1 MQAPAAST
9 FSGICHNAAI
19 RAVQVEED
27 DVGAAIIET
36 AQSEGASASPR
47 ALGFLDVLALGVNC
61 VIGSG
66 VFLLPG
72 LVADGPGPLS
82 LVAVAIA
89 GTVACLIALCF
100 AEVSSRFQI
109 SGGAYAYAKLAFGDA
124 VGFGVGW
131 VAALAGV
138 IAWAAIVNAFAVTL
152 GALIPAAGAGA
163 GRVVAIVGLLVVLGT
178 LNVLGIRLGAGV
190 STAVTGIKIAA
201 LVGFVSVGLFFVDT
215 GHFVPLAPLGWG
227 TEGWRA
233 LADGALLML
242 YAFVGFENL
251 VVPAGE
257 IKSPER
263 TLPFAIVAIM
273 ALVTVLYLG
282 VQAVAIGT
290 LETLPGTA
298 NAVAVAAGAF
308 LGPAGERAIGTA
320 VVISV
325 LGVAAASALIL
336 PRRVSALANLG
347 HLPAALG
354 TPHRRFGT
362 PWLSVVLVHV
372 LAGAVALS
380 GSFRELVVL
389 AVLARF
395 LQYAPTCLA
404 VIVLRR
410 RSGGTPTGFRLP
422 GGSLIPV
429 LALAASAL
437 LLIAA
442 RGPHLLAFGVA
453 VLAGAPVFWLMRRRR
468 MAEPSRP

>member
-1 MQAPAAST
+1 MQIANFRGAPAP
-9 FSGICHNAAI
+9 
-19 RAVQVEED
+19 
-27 DVGAAIIET
+27 
-36 AQSEGASASPR
+36 PR

-72 LVADGPGPLS
+72 LVADGLGPAS

-109 SGGAYAYAKLAFGDA
+109 SGGAYAYAKSAFGDA
-124 VGFGVGW
+124 AGFGVGW
-131 VAALAGV
+131 IAALAGV

-152 GALIPAAGAGA
+152 GVLIPGAGEGP

-178 LNVLGIRLGAGV
+178 LNVLGVRLGAGV

-201 LVGFVSVGLFFVDT
+201 LLGFVVIGLFFVEAARFTPFTPADW
-215 GHFVPLAPLGWG
+215 GGLGDGLGWG
-227 TEGWRA
+227 GPGWRA

-263 TLPFAIVAIM
+263 TLPRAIVSIM

-290 LETLPGTA
+290 LESLPGTS

-308 LGPAGERAIGTA
+308 LGSAGERAVGTA

-336 PRRVSALANLG
+336 PRRVSALASLG

-354 TPHRRFGT
+354 APHRRFGT

-380 GSFRELVVL
+380 GSFRELVAL
-389 AVLARF
+389 AVIARF

-410 RSGGTPTGFRLP
+410 RDGAGGPGGADRDGADGRFRLP
-422 GGSLIPV
+422 GGPLIPS
-429 LALAASAL
+429 LALAASGL
-437 LLIAA
+437 LLLAA
-442 RGPHLLAFGVA
+442 RGPHLLAFGIAVVA
-453 VLAGAPVFWLMRRRR
+453 GVPVYAWMHRRR
-468 MAEPSRP
+468 MPGSAE